1 VIEEIMSVAS
11 RVGEGEMRSYLAKFL
26 FTGDDIYKPVA
37 ALSGGEQSRVALAK
51 LIYGRANVLVLDEP
65 TNHLDISSREALERA
80 LGEYTGT
87 ILTVSHDRYF
97 LDRIATEILHFENGA
112 ATYHTGSYSDYYA
125 IHHRKQS
132 QPSEEKQPE
141 KPRTVKTE
149 KPRTKGAQKKPKQRA
164 AAEVEREIH
173 ALEQELASVSNQ
185 LSNPAPDWRAEQY
198 SEINARHEA
207 ISSQLEKLYQEWESV
222 NSGGLD

>member
-1 VIEEIMSVAS
+1 VIEEILSVAS

-26 FTGDDIYKPVA
+26 FTGDDVYKPVA
-37 ALSGGEQSRVALAK
+37 ALSGGEQSRLALAK
-51 LIYGRANVLVLDEP
+51 LIYSRANVLVLDEP

-125 IHHRKQS
+125 VHHHKQAAI
-132 QPSEEKQPE
+132 EEQQE
-141 KPRTVKTE
+141 KPRPPKPE
-149 KPRTKGAQKKPKQRA
+149 PPRTKAVKKPKQRA
-164 AAEVEREIH
+164 AAEIEREIH
-173 ALEQELASVSNQ
+173 TLELELAKVSDQ
-185 LSNPAPDWRAEQY
+185 LSNPAPDWKAEQY
-198 SEINARHEA
+198 SESNSRHQN
-207 ISSQLEKLYQEWESV
+207 ITSQLEKLYQEWDSV
-222 NSGGLD
+222 NSSGA